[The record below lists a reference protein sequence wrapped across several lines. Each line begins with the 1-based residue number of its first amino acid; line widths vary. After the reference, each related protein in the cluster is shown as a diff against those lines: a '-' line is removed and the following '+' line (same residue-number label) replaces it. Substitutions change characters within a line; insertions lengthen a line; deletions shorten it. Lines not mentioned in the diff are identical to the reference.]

1 MSKTAIKICPKC
13 SGIKGKH
20 LKEVLTKDD
29 YSCGCFG
36 KCLKKNPELEGKAYA
51 RINGKLVA
59 CDSRKKLI
67 KKMVAA
73 VAYGIITERN
83 SAYAPLFGRVG
94 LSGRPDCAIADGARG
109 YVDRVERLFPWVYWT
124 LCINLS

>member
-1 MSKTAIKICPKC
+1 MMVTSMHIIKRRCVGLRLVRRGLMSKTAIKICPKC

-20 LKEVLTKDD
+20 LKEVLAKDD

-73 VAYGIITERN
+73 VA
-83 SAYAPLFGRVG
+83 
-94 LSGRPDCAIADGARG
+94 
-109 YVDRVERLFPWVYWT
+109 
-124 LCINLS
+124 

>member
-20 LKEVLTKDD
+20 LKEVLAKDD

-59 CDSRKKLI
+59 CDSRKNAHQKDGGRGS
-67 KKMVAA
+67 VAGFSRSGIAPTGPSLAEFGLLGRLDFVIA
-73 VAYGIITERN
+73 V
-83 SAYAPLFGRVG
+83 
-94 LSGRPDCAIADGARG
+94 DARG
-109 YVDRVERLFPWVYWT
+109 YVDRVECLFPWVYWT
-124 LCINLS
+124 

>member
-1 MSKTAIKICPKC
+1 MHIMKRRCAGLRLVRRGASSLLLREALMSKTAIKICPKC
-13 SGIKGKH
+13 SGIKAKH
-20 LKEVLTKDD
+20 LKEVLAKDD

-36 KCLKKNPELEGKAYA
+36 KCLKKTPELEGKAYA

-73 VAYGIITERN
+73 VA
-83 SAYAPLFGRVG
+83 
-94 LSGRPDCAIADGARG
+94 
-109 YVDRVERLFPWVYWT
+109 
-124 LCINLS
+124 

>member
-20 LKEVLTKDD
+20 LKEVLAKDD

-59 CDSRKKLI
+59 CDPRKKLI

-73 VAYGIITERN
+73 VT
-83 SAYAPLFGRVG
+83 
-94 LSGRPDCAIADGARG
+94 
-109 YVDRVERLFPWVYWT
+109 
-124 LCINLS
+124 

>member
-1 MSKTAIKICPKC
+1 MNPRRDGLRLARRGAWYLLFQEALMSKTAIKICPKC

-20 LKEVLTKDD
+20 LKEVMSKDV

-51 RINGKLVA
+51 RINGRLVA

-73 VAYGIITERN
+73 VA
-83 SAYAPLFGRVG
+83 
-94 LSGRPDCAIADGARG
+94 
-109 YVDRVERLFPWVYWT
+109 
-124 LCINLS
+124 